1 ARPTLFPYTTLF
13 RSRPHPERA
22 PFTKVLNRGA
32 SGRVY
37 DQAACGSID
46 VGHPYGR
53 RGLLRNSY
61 GRRAPRT
68 SAFGRSVNFCASP
81 EKGLYSDISHMD
93 GRSPLPA
100 CL

>member
-1 ARPTLFPYTTLF
+1 MAPDRRQNDEEQGNETHPG
-13 RSRPHPERA
+13 RPHPERA

-81 EKGLYSDISHMD
+81 EKGL
-93 GRSPLPA
+93 
-100 CL
+100 